1 MRRAMA
7 ESVAAFDRT
16 GDEALAD
23 LPGDLGLT
31 VRFLHRIAPAQ
42 ALLAGTSSLRL
53 DRIASHLRRAGPREL
68 ADEVLDTVL
77 GDYEPPRRSGSWDP
91 AGLPRYVAAALAL
104 PANRARADRVYLGL
118 MRRIGSFWGVL
129 AGVKGYSVGESFVA
143 RNVGLRGVWRGG
155 RRKVE
160 IVFMDHDNL
169 HVSGQTADDFHP
181 VETTWGMLTDER
193 FILGSWSAPTSV
205 RGEAEYL
212 DAIYRAGRPL
222 VRQGRAALLAALDD
236 ACRRTRRE
244 LGRPALRELFRAE
257 FVHRVRDW
265 DALVARFLRRA
276 PAGSEEAATAAGL
289 RRWVKGFLAPRGHEA
304 YFVGECAEA
313 LAVHAD
319 FFRRYAFLY
328 P

>member
-1 MRRAMA
+1 
-7 ESVAAFDRT
+7 
-16 GDEALAD
+16 
-23 LPGDLGLT
+23 
-31 VRFLHRIAPAQ
+31 
-42 ALLAGTSSLRL
+42 
-53 DRIASHLRRAGPREL
+53 
-68 ADEVLDTVL
+68 
-77 GDYEPPRRSGSWDP
+77 
-91 AGLPRYVAAALAL
+91 
-104 PANRARADRVYLGL
+104 
-118 MRRIGSFWGVL
+118 L

-155 RRKVE
+155 RREVE

-169 HVSGQTADDFHP
+169 HVSGRTADDFHP

-276 PAGSEEAATAAGL
+276 PTEGAAAASL

-304 YFVGECAEA
+304 YFVDECAEA

-319 FFRRYAFLY
+319 FFRR
-328 P
+328 